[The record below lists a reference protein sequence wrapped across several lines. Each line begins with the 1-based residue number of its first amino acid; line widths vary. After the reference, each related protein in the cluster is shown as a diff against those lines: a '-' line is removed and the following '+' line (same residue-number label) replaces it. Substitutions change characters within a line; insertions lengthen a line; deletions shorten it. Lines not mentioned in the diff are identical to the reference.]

1 MMCANAIKNCKKE
14 TVNYNYV
21 FLFYDIA
28 EEFSDVGKYR
38 VAKVFKICKKYLKH
52 HQKSI
57 FRGNIT
63 SANQIK
69 LHSELK
75 KVIDK
80 DLDFITII
88 KVLNSGSF
96 AENTIG
102 TQKKETESIFI

>member
-1 MMCANAIKNCKKE
+1 MKKS
-14 TVNYNYV
+14 TITYNYL

-28 EEFSDVGKYR
+28 DEFSDVGKYR

-57 FRGNIT
+57 FRGSIT
-63 SANQIK
+63 PSNQVK
-69 LHSELK
+69 MTNELK

-80 DLDFITII
+80 DIDFITVI

-96 AENTIG
+96 EEQTIG

>member
-1 MMCANAIKNCKKE
+1 MSKE
-14 TVNYNYV
+14 KFNYNYV

-28 EEFSDVGKYR
+28 DEFSDAGKYR

-63 SANQIK
+63 PAHQLK
-69 LHSELK
+69 LENELK

-80 DLDFITII
+80 DLDFISII
-88 KVLNSGSF
+88 KVQNSGSF
-96 AENTIG
+96 NETTLGND
-102 TQKKETESIFI
+102 KKEVESIFI

>member
-1 MMCANAIKNCKKE
+1 MKKD
-14 TVNYNYV
+14 TTKYNYV

-28 EEFSDVGKYR
+28 DEFSEVGKYR

-63 SANQIK
+63 AANQIR
-69 LHSELK
+69 LANELK
-75 KVIDK
+75 KVVDK
-80 DLDFITII
+80 ELDFITII

-96 AENTIG
+96 FEETLG
-102 TQKKETESIFI
+102 KQRQETESIFI

>member
-1 MMCANAIKNCKKE
+1 MKKD
-14 TVNYNYV
+14 TTNYNYV

-28 EEFSDVGKYR
+28 DEFSEVGKYR

-63 SANQIK
+63 PANQIK
-69 LHSELK
+69 LQSELK

-80 DLDFITII
+80 EIDFVTII
-88 KVLNSGSF
+88 KMLTSGSF
-96 AENTIG
+96 NEETLGNP
-102 TQKKETESIFI
+102 KKESEGIFI

>member
-1 MMCANAIKNCKKE
+1 VKKGSM
-14 TVNYNYV
+14 NYNYV

-28 EEFSDVGKYR
+28 DEFSEAGKYR

-63 SANQIK
+63 TASQIK
-69 LHSELK
+69 LTNDLK

-80 DLDFITII
+80 DLDFITMI

-96 AENTIG
+96 EEETIG
-102 TQKKETESIFI
+102 TQKKESESIFI

>member
-1 MMCANAIKNCKKE
+1 MKNI
-14 TVNYNYV
+14 NYNYV

-28 EEFSDVGKYR
+28 DEFSEVGKYR

-63 SANQIK
+63 PSRQIK
-69 LHSELK
+69 LVEELK

-80 DLDFITII
+80 DLDFVTII

-96 AENTIG
+96 NEVTIG
-102 TQKKETESIFI
+102 TKHKDSEGIFI